1 MEDITSKKYLS
12 FFNKFGYGT
21 GDFAANMVYALVS
34 SFVTIYLTNTVGLN
48 AGIIGSLILA
58 SKVLDGFTD
67 IIFGTF
73 IDRTHSKMG
82 KARPWML
89 YSYIGNAITLIL
101 LFAIPAGISS
111 SAQYV
116 YFFITYTLLNAVFYT
131 ANNISYSALT
141 SLITRNPQ
149 ERVEMGTF
157 RFIGAT
163 LGNLLVSNLALVFVE
178 RFGGGAAGWRMT
190 AIIFAVI
197 GLAVN
202 TFSVFSVHELPED
215 TAAIEK
221 AKKDHANFFKTLK
234 ALVSNKYFDELTMLY
249 LLFYLMMGVSMGTAV
264 YYFLYICG
272 DANWFGKMVSVSS
285 VAMVA
290 GLILA
295 PFLVKKFKSIRKV
308 NLIMFSLNLIIRIIY
323 LLICMTGNPIPVV
336 FMYALVGLTCC
347 TLGGTFNALVSE
359 ASDYTYYKTGERFDG
374 SMYSCTSFGMKVG
387 SGLGSA
393 ICLWL
398 INAAGFNAAAAVQ
411 TTATNNMFIF
421 NYGGVPVIV
430 TAIILFIYFKLD
442 VEKVNARTREENSLH

>member
-178 RFGGGAAGWRMT
+178 RFGGGAAGWR
-190 AIIFAVI
+190 IPF
-197 GLAVN
+197 L
-202 TFSVFSVHELPED
+202 FSPC
-215 TAAIEK
+215 T
-221 AKKDHANFFKTLK
+221 NFRKTL
-234 ALVSNKYFDELTMLY
+234 
-249 LLFYLMMGVSMGTAV
+249 
-264 YYFLYICG
+264 
-272 DANWFGKMVSVSS
+272 
-285 VAMVA
+285 
-290 GLILA
+290 
-295 PFLVKKFKSIRKV
+295 
-308 NLIMFSLNLIIRIIY
+308 
-323 LLICMTGNPIPVV
+323 
-336 FMYALVGLTCC
+336 
-347 TLGGTFNALVSE
+347 
-359 ASDYTYYKTGERFDG
+359 
-374 SMYSCTSFGMKVG
+374 
-387 SGLGSA
+387 
-393 ICLWL
+393 
-398 INAAGFNAAAAVQ
+398 Q
-411 TTATNNMFIF
+411 Q
-421 NYGGVPVIV
+421 
-430 TAIILFIYFKLD
+430 
-442 VEKVNARTREENSLH
+442 